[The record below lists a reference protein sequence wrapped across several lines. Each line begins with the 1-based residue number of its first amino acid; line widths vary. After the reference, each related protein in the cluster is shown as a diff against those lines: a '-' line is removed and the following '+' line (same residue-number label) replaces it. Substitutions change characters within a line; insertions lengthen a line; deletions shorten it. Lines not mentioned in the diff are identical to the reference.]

1 MPPTAGVQCFKK
13 VKGGGGGLRVL
24 RLSLRERHKDEG
36 AGECVREEW
45 VDALYEGTE
54 RVCVQAQLMCSNGT
68 ANFDCRLK
76 RK

>member
-1 MPPTAGVQCFKK
+1 M
-13 VKGGGGGLRVL
+13 L

-36 AGECVREEW
+36 AGECIREEW

-54 RVCVQAQLMCSNGT
+54 RFCIQAQLTCSNGT
-68 ANFDCRLK
+68 ANLDRRLE

>member
-1 MPPTAGVQCFKK
+1 M
-13 VKGGGGGLRVL
+13 L

-36 AGECVREEW
+36 AGECIREEW

-54 RVCVQAQLMCSNGT
+54 TCSNGT
-68 ANFDCRLK
+68 ANLDRRLE